1 MNIKEDMMITTLALQ
16 FLFAYARAVQRET
29 DLTNK
34 IVSFF
39 VSSISSTSM
48 YFFVFSWSFLG
59 PKMSN
64 SKRSSFFVH

>member
-29 DLTNK
+29 DLTNR

-39 VSSISSTSM
+39 VNSISSTSM
-48 YFFVFSWSFLG
+48 
-59 PKMSN
+59 
-64 SKRSSFFVH
+64 